1 MRLVFM
7 GTPEL
12 AAGALPAIAEKHEI
26 VGVFTRPDAVRGRG
40 KKLVPSPV
48 KQCALELGLDVY
60 EAATLRT
67 QEALD
72 LVKALNP
79 DAICV
84 IAYGAILPK
93 EVLDTPRFGC
103 LNAHTSLLPRWR
115 GAAPIQRAI
124 LANDEHTG
132 VSIMRMEEGL
142 DTGPYCL
149 QAKVAVDGKYYRELE
164 AELSAESAKGLVTAL
179 DLIERGEVS
188 WTEQPDSG
196 VTYASKISK
205 PELILDPDDTAMA
218 NVTRVHASSDAHPS
232 RAVVEQRLLTVLRAS
247 SVQDEEG
254 LQACSALG
262 RGEAVFVG
270 KRLFAMAADAP
281 FEIESVK
288 PDGKK
293 AMEAKAF
300 VAGLQGAKGKVLT
313 WGRS

>member
-12 AAGALPAIAEKHEI
+12 AAGALPAIAEKHDV

-40 KKLVPSPV
+40 KKLIASPV
-48 KQCALELGLDVY
+48 KQCALELGLDVH
-60 EAATLRT
+60 ELTSLRT
-67 QEALD
+67 QEAHD
-72 LVKALNP
+72 LVESLNP

-93 EVLDTPRFGC
+93 EILDIPAFGC

-124 LANDEHTG
+124 LANDECTG

-149 QAKVAVDGKYYRELE
+149 QTKVAVDGKYYEELE
-164 AELSAESAKGLVTAL
+164 RELSAESAKGLVAAL
-179 DLIERGEVS
+179 DLIERGDVS
-188 WTEQPDSG
+188 WTVQPESG

-205 PELILDPDDTAMA
+205 PELMLDPDDTALG
-218 NVTRVHASSDAHPS
+218 NVARVHASSDAHPS
-232 RAVVEQRLLTVLRAS
+232 RAVVGQRLLTVLRAS

-254 LQACSALG
+254 LQACSALQK
-262 RGEAVFVG
+262 GEAVFAA
-270 KRLFAMAADAP
+270 KRLFAMADDAP

-293 AMEAKAF
+293 AMDAKAF